1 MSCCFMPSSPLFNT
15 SENGDLEIYYLHSKI
30 ETDNTYCE
38 RCFKS
43 EISHNMRWT
52 MIQIGQTEDI

>member
-1 MSCCFMPSSPLFNT
+1 MPSSPLFNT

-52 MIQIGQTEDI
+52 MIKIGQTEDI